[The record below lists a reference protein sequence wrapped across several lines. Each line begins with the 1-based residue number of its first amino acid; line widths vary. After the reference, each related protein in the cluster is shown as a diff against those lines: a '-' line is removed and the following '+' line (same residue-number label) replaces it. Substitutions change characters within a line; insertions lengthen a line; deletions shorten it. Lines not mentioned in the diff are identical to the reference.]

1 VAQGNLIELKI
12 QKNGLM
18 EYSTRGISFQRWYP
32 QNLVSISA
40 LLSAIPREVSYGMI
54 GFSVQVGKL

>member
-1 VAQGNLIELKI
+1 MAQGNLVELEI

-18 EYSTRGISFQRWYP
+18 EYSTRGISLQKWYS

-40 LLSAIPREVSYGMI
+40 FLFEIPREASYGMI
-54 GFSVQVGKL
+54 GFSVQAGKL